1 MNKKPTPKSALHFWG
16 VSQIGYQLMQNMD
29 TTFFS
34 YFLTDV
40 ALFSVTLSG
49 TVLTATSVV
58 DLIYSIIV
66 GAVVGMLPPM
76 KWGRLRSYQL
86 VLPPICIIFF
96 TFQFTAF
103 GYGIGSAILIILA
116 YVITHMCMQTA
127 YTADFAMI
135 QELAATPEDRVK
147 LNSNRMVGS
156 NLGRL
161 ICSYAVPTFVA
172 AVQSIISENYAYMLL
187 AFVWA
192 VVLTIGY
199 WIHFRIGRGYEN
211 QASGG
216 QVVKDENLK
225 LKDVIIAVTTNKYL
239 VAILISDLSSN
250 VGSFVIPA
258 LNVYYYNYVAATIP
272 NAGLAMHLL
281 LTSLAGLIGAW
292 LAGVVGKR
300 VRNKRRILIAA
311 YTMVVVFLLISRA
324 FALTNG
330 YLFLVFQALMQM
342 VVGFT
347 QPFESDLYMDVAVYH
362 EWKTGK
368 NCTAL
373 ILGLLNIPIKLSN
386 VIKSLVIT
394 ALLASV
400 SYVAGMAATP
410 QLINGIANAYVGAPL
425 VAPIIGFV
433 IMTFFFR
440 LSYTQVAKMQQEINE
455 RRTAK
460 NEQRIEDEFQQD

>member
-40 ALFSVTLSG
+40 VLFSVALSG
-49 TVLTATSVV
+49 TILTMTSTI

-96 TFQFTAF
+96 TLQFTSF
-103 GYGIGSAILIILA
+103 GNGIGSAFLIILA

-127 YTADFAMI
+127 YTADFAMV
-135 QELAATPEDRVK
+135 QELAATPADRVK

-211 QASGG
+211 QAVDG
-216 QVVKDENLK
+216 VAVKDENLK
-225 LKDVIIAVTTNKYL
+225 FKDVINAVTTNGYL
-239 VAILISDLSSN
+239 LAILISDLSSN

-258 LNVYYYNYVAATIP
+258 LNVYYYNYVAVSIP
-272 NAGLAMHLL
+272 NAGLAVHLL

-292 LAGVVGKR
+292 LAGVVGER
-300 VRNKRRILIAA
+300 VRNKRKILIIS
-311 YTMVVVFLLISRA
+311 YTSVIALLLISRV

-330 YLFLVFQALMQM
+330 YLFMVFQSLMQM

-347 QPFESDLYMDVAVYH
+347 QPIESDLYMDVAVYH

-373 ILGLLNIPIKLSN
+373 IMGLLNIPIKLSG

-394 ALLASV
+394 GLLVSV
-400 SYVAGMAATP
+400 GYVAGMEATP
-410 QLINGIANAYVGAPL
+410 QLAKGIANAYVTAPL
-425 VAPIIGFV
+425 IAPAIGLIVMSF
-433 IMTFFFR
+433 IFK
-440 LSYTQVAKMQQEINE
+440 LSYDRVAKMQEEINA
-455 RRTAK
+455 RRAANNEK
-460 NEQRIEDEFQQD
+460 NIEDEFQQD